1 MRGQRIVA
9 ALMIM
14 AAFFMVC
21 APCAV
26 FSGEYA
32 IGSYLSCCGCYLTM
46 LALFLYVYMS
56 NWR

>member
-1 MRGQRIVA
+1 MT
-9 ALMIM
+9 ALIIL

-32 IGSYLSCCGCYLTM
+32 IGSYLSCCGCYLTT

-56 NWR
+56 NWK